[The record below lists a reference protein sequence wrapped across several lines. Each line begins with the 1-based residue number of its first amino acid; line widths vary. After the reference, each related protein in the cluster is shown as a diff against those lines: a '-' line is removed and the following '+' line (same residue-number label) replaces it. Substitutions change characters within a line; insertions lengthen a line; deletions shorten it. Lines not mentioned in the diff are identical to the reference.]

1 MNCPYCMSELNQAA
15 TVCRVC
21 GATQVLKRNKFFVI
35 LAALV
40 FFLGVFIA
48 FSIAIASGN
57 GIGFVITLIVFGFIS
72 SLIAKIKRDTT
83 WVRKIG

>member
-1 MNCPYCMSELNQAA
+1 MSEINQSA

-21 GATQVLKRNKFFVI
+21 GATEILKRNKFFVV

-48 FSIAIASGN
+48 FTIMIISGN
-57 GIGFVITLIVFGFIS
+57 GVGTIITLIIFGLIS
-72 SLIAKIKRDTT
+72 SLISKIKRGTT